1 VNILADSYNQTEN
14 WRKGRMATTA
24 LITSP
29 ATNANDNCSISVN
42 DVCLDIETVKGVIAF
57 LVDVGCTGAFSR
69 TNGQGIS
76 QDGEVGLTYILRSI
90 ADELDKISSCCAAN
104 LQPKATN

>member
-1 VNILADSYNQTEN
+1 
-14 WRKGRMATTA
+14 MATTSP
-24 LITSP
+24 ITSP
-29 ATNANDNCSISVN
+29 ANNLNDNCPVSVA

-69 TNGQGIS
+69 ANGLGIS
-76 QDGEVGLTYILRSI
+76 QDGEIGLTYILRSI